1 MRSKTDISVLI
12 PALNEGPN
20 LAILL
25 PWLTRILDELD
36 LSYEVIVVT
45 NDSDHGTIEA
55 AIVPGHE
62 SCSRFP
68 KGTGVP

>member
-1 MRSKTDISVLI
+1 MRSKTDMSVLI

-25 PWLTRILDELD
+25 PWLRRILEELD

-45 NDSDHGTIEA
+45 DRERSRDH
-55 AIVPGHE
+55 
-62 SCSRFP
+62 
-68 KGTGVP
+68 

>member
-1 MRSKTDISVLI
+1 MSVLI

-25 PWLTRILDELD
+25 PWLRRILEELD

-45 NDSDHGTIEA
+45 TESDQGTIEA
-55 AIVPGHE
+55 AVAAGARVLSLIHI
-62 SCSRFP
+62 
-68 KGTGVP
+68 